1 MHVSYGTANPKL
13 GTWVH
18 TQRRQYKLM
27 LEGKK
32 SAMNN
37 EKIAALD
44 SIGFFWMAKQKDG
57 GAVAVGETH
66 HHHRGG
72 GGGGEV
78 AAPPL
83 LPGMGGKSEGY
94 GEEVDEGDD

>member
-1 MHVSYGTANPKL
+1 
-13 GTWVH
+13 
-18 TQRRQYKLM
+18 M

-44 SIGFFWMAKQKDG
+44 SIGFFWMAKQKDKD
-57 GAVAVGETH
+57 GAL
-66 HHHRGG
+66 RGG
-72 GGGGEV
+72 GGGDAN

>member
-1 MHVSYGTANPKL
+1 
-13 GTWVH
+13 
-18 TQRRQYKLM
+18 M

-57 GAVAVGETH
+57 GAVAVGVGGGS
-66 HHHRGG
+66 GG
-72 GGGGEV
+72 GGDAV
-78 AAPPL
+78 VAPPL
-83 LPGMGGKSEGY
+83 LPGMGKSEGY
-94 GEEVDEGDD
+94 GDEVDEGDD